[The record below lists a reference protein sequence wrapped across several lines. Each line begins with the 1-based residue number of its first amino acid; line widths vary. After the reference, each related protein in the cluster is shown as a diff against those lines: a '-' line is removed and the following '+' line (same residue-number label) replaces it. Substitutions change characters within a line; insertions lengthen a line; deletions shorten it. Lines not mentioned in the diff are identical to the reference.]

1 MVKQLEKIDAKARRP
16 RTAPPS
22 IMPEIP
28 ENSNS
33 NSNEPKPTLKLISL
47 KKIVPAILCKRGAG
61 PDSEAK
67 MKVVQRRCA
76 QKAKLVLSGDRLLED
91 KLYLTAL
98 SGRIKEREGLKTDI
112 VKRNISQTANQALDY
127 LKSREEFWNQLQLG
141 TSGKSYEAK
150 LKVSQKL
157 KI

>member
-1 MVKQLEKIDAKARRP
+1 M
-16 RTAPPS
+16 
-22 IMPEIP
+22 
-28 ENSNS
+28 
-33 NSNEPKPTLKLISL
+33 
-47 KKIVPAILCKRGAG
+47 
-61 PDSEAK
+61 
-67 MKVVQRRCA
+67 
-76 QKAKLVLSGDRLLED
+76 
-91 KLYLTAL
+91 
-98 SGRIKEREGLKTDI
+98 DI